1 MDDLVINKRLTIPGK
16 DLRMTTSTASGPG
29 GQRVNRIQTRVTILL
44 DIEACEALGEPRR
57 RLLRARLAHRL
68 GRDGTIRVVCGR
80 HRSQRD
86 NIAEACERLVGLIQ
100 GGLVPNR
107 VRRAT
112 RPTRAS
118 KVRRREA
125 KGRQGQKK
133 QSRGWSWG
141 SEQ

>member
-29 GQRVNRIQTRVTILL
+29 GQHVNRVQTRVTVLL
-44 DIEACEALGEPRR
+44 DIESCEALGDARR
-57 RLLRARLAHRL
+57 RLLRSRLAHRI

-86 NIAEACERLVGLIQ
+86 NIAEACDRLVSLIQ
-100 GGLVPNR
+100 EGLAPVKT
-107 VRRAT
+107 RRAT

-118 KVRRREA
+118 KIRRREA
-125 KGRQGQKK
+125 KGRQGRKK
-133 QSRGWSWG
+133 EDRGWSWDRG
-141 SEQ
+141 S